1 MRIVPAFI
9 SAVAVTTLLLSC
21 GPSKH
26 EVEAKRK
33 AAEEAAFQAR
43 LQAVREAEKPPVLTD
58 KDVRVKGDKGLEY
71 VELKAG
77 SGREAATG
85 AVVTVD
91 FIGWCDGVKIDSS
104 SDRGKPYTY
113 ALGQEVVIPGWNMGI
128 KGMKE
133 GGVRLLIIPPELAY
147 GKDGKPGF
155 VGPNKMLWYR
165 IELKK
170 AVPVY

>member
-1 MRIVPAFI
+1 MRRFLFIHLVAF
-9 SAVAVTTLLLSC
+9 AVLALNC
-21 GPSKH
+21 GPSKQ

-43 LQAVREAEKPPVLTD
+43 LQAVREAEKAPVLTD
-58 KDVRVKGDKGLEY
+58 KDVRVKGENGLEY

-77 SGREAATG
+77 TGREAAPG
-85 AVVTVD
+85 AVVTVE

-113 ALGQEVVIPGWNMGI
+113 ALGQEVVIPGWNLGI

-147 GKDGKPGF
+147 GKEGKPGF
-155 VGPNKMLWYR
+155 VGPDKTLWYR
-165 IELKK
+165 VELQK